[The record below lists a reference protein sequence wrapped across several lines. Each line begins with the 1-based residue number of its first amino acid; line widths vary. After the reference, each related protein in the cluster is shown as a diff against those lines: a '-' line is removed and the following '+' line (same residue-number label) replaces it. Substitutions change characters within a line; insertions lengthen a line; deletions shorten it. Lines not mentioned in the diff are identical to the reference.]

1 MERLI
6 QLELIRQQVK
16 VLQLCICIP
25 LKLEPNNIIYSLQII
40 GHNLCSTIDRP
51 KRVKQTNRHDMILDE
66 WNPILKNEVTR
77 TRVQ

>member
-16 VLQLCICIP
+16 VLQLCVCMP
-25 LKLEPNNIIYSLQII
+25 LKLESNNIIYSLQII

>member
-51 KRVKQTNRHDMILDE
+51 KRVKQTNRHDMILDDSGHDSG
-66 WNPILKNEVTR
+66 
-77 TRVQ
+77 